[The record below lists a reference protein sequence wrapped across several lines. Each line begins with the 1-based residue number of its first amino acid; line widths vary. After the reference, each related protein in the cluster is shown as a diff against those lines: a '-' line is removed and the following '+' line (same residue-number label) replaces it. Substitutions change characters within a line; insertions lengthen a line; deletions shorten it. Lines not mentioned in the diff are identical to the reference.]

1 MNNTHLGAPEAA
13 GEQAVAAE
21 GIDLGARLSGE
32 PNMQDDK
39 TPTVWELSKLSVRRN
54 RLINLRV

>member
-32 PNMQDDK
+32 PNMQDYM
-39 TPTVWELSKLSVRRN
+39 TPCPM
-54 RLINLRV
+54 